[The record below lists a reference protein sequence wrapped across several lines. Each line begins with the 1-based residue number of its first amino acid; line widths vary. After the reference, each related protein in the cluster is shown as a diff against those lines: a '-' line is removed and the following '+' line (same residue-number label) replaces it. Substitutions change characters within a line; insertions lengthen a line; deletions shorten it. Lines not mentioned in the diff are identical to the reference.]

1 MPDSDSN
8 TNSDGSLTIMGHR
21 IPPQHV
27 KSIVKFYEADHV
39 LTPGERAILADE
51 LSTTQVLLVY
61 TGMLTSTMALFGP
74 SVNKYFKDKAAAK
87 KAGAHFVKRPVFHKP
102 FLSGSLAAGVYFLTI
117 FATIKTTRDQKVS
130 TLIQEKTSYKFNEEE
145 RASKGRLLNVWNALD
160 LAKVP
165 LFAMYYRDTAEHPAN
180 ILKDPRS
187 LATTKP
193 HEVTYMPPSRNN
205 SVQAKLPSS
214 SWLHVRE
221 QNGYIDQKATI
232 DDKKEIDLNSFIS
245 NEDSSNSKDSATDQS
260 GSYSDDLLENTE
272 DTQKLSAWERVRRGK

>member
-1 MPDSDSN
+1 MSETDSN

-27 KSIVKFYEADHV
+27 KSIVRFYEADHV
-39 LTPGERAILADE
+39 LTPAERGILADE
-51 LSTTQVLLVY
+51 LSATQVLLVY

-74 SVNKYFKDKAAAK
+74 SMNKYFREKAAAK
-87 KAGAHFVKRPVFHKP
+87 KAGTTFVKRPVFHKP

-117 FATIKTTRDQKVS
+117 FMTIKTTRDQKVS
-130 TLIQEKTSYKFNEEE
+130 TLTQEQTSYKFNDEE
-145 RASKGRLLNVWNALD
+145 RASKGRLLDVWKALD

-165 LFAMYYRDTAEHPAN
+165 LFAMYYRDTSEHPAN

-193 HEVTYMPPSRNN
+193 HEVTYMPPTRDI
-205 SVQAKLPSS
+205 SVQANLPSS

-221 QNGYIDQKATI
+221 QNGFVDPKSA
-232 DDKKEIDLNSFIS
+232 DE
-245 NEDSSNSKDSATDQS
+245 SKRELSQS
-260 GSYSDDLLENTE
+260 VSDDASDPIDTE
-272 DTQKLSAWERVRRGK
+272 SGEVTSYDGASKSSETQLSAWERVRRGK